1 MSADHDHSHSH
12 SDSHDHSHHNHDH
25 GHSHSHSHGHDHDH
39 DHSHGLF
46 GHHHHEPPK
55 LDHLNAAFIIGIVL
69 NSAFVVIEVIAG
81 FITHSLSL
89 LTDAGHNLSDVAGL
103 ALALLAFK
111 LTKVGSNSQYTYGY
125 KRSTIMVSFFNAV
138 ILFASVGLIAYEAV
152 IRFIKPEAVSG
163 GTMAWV
169 ALIGIAINAITAWL
183 FVKDKDKDLNVKG
196 AYMHMAMDAVV
207 SFGVVISGLIIY
219 FTNWYWVDSVVS
231 LLIAITILRG
241 TWSLLSDSLRLEMDG
256 VPKSLDIEKIK
267 AELLKA
273 KGVVD
278 VHHMHVW
285 ALSTTEN
292 ALTAHLVI
300 EPENLP
306 LFDGIKNDLRHRL
319 LHLDISHS
327 TFEPEFANEDCK
339 HIDC

>member
-1 MSADHDHSHSH
+1 MSAGHDHSHSH
-12 SDSHDHSHHNHDH
+12 SHA
-25 GHSHSHSHGHDHDH
+25 HSHSHGH
-39 DHSHGLF
+39 
-46 GHHHHEPPK
+46 HHHHDHTPK
-55 LDHLNAAFIIGIVL
+55 LDHLNTAFIVGIIL
-69 NSAFVVIEVIAG
+69 NSAFVILEVIAG
-81 FITHSLSL
+81 LWTHSLSL

-103 ALALLAFK
+103 AMALLAFK
-111 LTKVGSNSQYTYGY
+111 LSKVGANSKYTYGY
-125 KRSTIMVSFFNAV
+125 KRSTILVSVFNAV
-138 ILFASVGLIAYEAV
+138 ILFASVGVIGYEAIVRFFNPQV
-152 IRFIKPEAVSG
+152 IEG

-169 ALIGIAINAITAWL
+169 SAIGIAVNAITAYL
-183 FVKDKDKDLNVKG
+183 FVADKDKDLNVKG

-219 FTNWYWVDSVVS
+219 FTKLYWIDSAVS
-231 LLIAITILRG
+231 LIIAIVILRG
-241 TWSLLSDSLRLEMDG
+241 TWSLLADSLRLEMDG
-256 VPKSLDIEKIK
+256 VPKAMDLEKIK

-306 LFDGIKNDLRHRL
+306 MFDDIKHDLRHRL
-319 LHLDISHS
+319 QHLDINHS
-327 TFEPEFANEDCK
+327 TFEPEFADEDCK
-339 HIDC
+339 HQDC